1 MDWSSDG
8 RFIFYEQDDPTGEKR
23 TLWILGTRQG
33 DATPRRYN
41 ESPFNTYVGRI
52 SPDNRW
58 VAFQS
63 NETGRYEI
71 YMDTFPKPRGKVRI
85 STAGGILPRWSAGG
99 HEVLYVGPDF
109 TLMTVRVNS
118 GNPQQVST
126 PERLFV
132 LPAVHVSLI
141 QPPGI

>member
-1 MDWSSDG
+1 
-8 RFIFYEQDDPTGEKR
+8 
-23 TLWILGTRQG
+23 
-33 DATPRRYN
+33 
-41 ESPFNTYVGRI
+41 
-52 SPDNRW
+52 
-58 VAFQS
+58 
-63 NETGRYEI
+63 
-71 YMDTFPKPRGKVRI
+71 MDTFPKPRGKVRI

-99 HEVLYVGPDF
+99 HEVLYVAPDF